1 MIAPVPDHR
10 LIDDLTAQIGV
21 VEKLPHTCE
30 RDAESVATEVAWLKA
45 LAHMA
50 KRNGL
55 THAGRE
61 EARKIL
67 AASKDWVKEYLGEEA
82 VRGR

>member
-1 MIAPVPDHR
+1 MIAPVPDHK
-10 LIDDLTAQIGV
+10 LIDDLTTQIGV
-21 VEKLPHTCE
+21 VEKLPHHDE
-30 RDAESVATEVAWLKA
+30 RDAESVAIELGWLKA
-45 LAHMA
+45 LQHMA

-61 EARKIL
+61 EARKIV

-82 VRGR
+82 GRGR